1 MSLLFNQAVQA
12 HQSGRLPEA
21 ETLYRKIISDHPK
34 NFDALHMLGVL
45 CSNTGKFRD
54 ADKFFQA
61 ALSLDSGFAPCHVN
75 YGFFLVSQ
83 RRHSEAIERFDR
95 ASALFPGLGEA
106 WLGRGNALRGLG
118 RYDEAF
124 DAYKKAIALKPNLAE
139 AHAGCGNMF
148 AALKRYDEAIAAYDK
163 ALALRPDL
171 EFVQGERLHCKMR
184 ICDWT
189 NFNLDLRN
197 ITATARDNR
206 INSQPFHFL
215 GVSAS
220 AQSQLYCAKHWAA
233 KKYPPS
239 DAPLWRGDVYK
250 HNVPRIV
257 YISADFREHAVAFL
271 IAGLIETHNKESFD
285 VFGISLRPEEASETG
300 QRIKHAFKQFI
311 DVSAMTD
318 QKAAQLIHDLE
329 ADIVVDLAGFT
340 EQSRT
345 GILAQR
351 PAPIQ
356 VNYLGFP
363 GTMGAPYVD
372 YIIADPTVVPI
383 QQQQFYS
390 EKIVYLPDS
399 FQANDRKRLVPGPTP
414 PRSQLQLPENAF
426 VFCCFN
432 NNYKFTPD
440 IFDSWMRI
448 LERADDSVLW
458 LVAESEAV
466 EKNLRK
472 EAAARGIDGARLIYA
487 PRVSYA
493 DHLARLSA
501 ANLFLDTAPFNAGA
515 TASDALWAGLP
526 VLTRAGEV
534 FASRMAASLL
544 KAIGLPELATETSQA
559 YEDVAVDLATS
570 PEKAAAIKDRLG
582 RNRMTA
588 ALFDTERFTRHLE
601 AAYSEMYRRYHA
613 GVPPDHI
620 QVKQQATN

>member
-21 ETLYRKIISDHPK
+21 EALYRKIISDNPK

-45 CSNTGKFRD
+45 CSNTGKLRD
-54 ADKFFQA
+54 ADKCFQA
-61 ALSLDSGFAPCHVN
+61 ALSIDSGFAPCHVN

-83 RRHSEAIERFDR
+83 RRHSEAIEKFDK
-95 ASALFPGLGEA
+95 ATALFPTLGEA
-106 WLGRGNALRGLG
+106 WLGRGNALRGLK

-124 DAYKKAIALKPNLAE
+124 AAYQKALALKPNLAE

-148 AALKRYDEAIAAYDK
+148 AARKRYDEAIAAYDK

-171 EFVQGERLHCKMR
+171 EFVQGERLHSKMR

-189 NFNLDLRN
+189 NFNRDLQN
-197 ITATARDNR
+197 LTATARDNR

-215 GVSAS
+215 GVSLS
-220 AQSQLYCAKHWAA
+220 AQSLLHCARHWVAR
-233 KKYPPS
+233 KYPPS
-239 DAPLWRGDVYK
+239 DAPLWQGNAYNHD
-250 HNVPRIV
+250 VPRIAYV
-257 YISADFREHAVAFL
+257 SADFREHAVTFL
-271 IAGLIETHNKESFD
+271 IAGLIEAHNKESFD

-300 QRIKHAFKQFI
+300 QRITHAFKQFI
-311 DVSAMTD
+311 DVSTMTD
-318 QKAAQLIHDLE
+318 QEAAQLIRELE
-329 ADIVVDLAGFT
+329 VDIVVDLAGFT

-363 GTMGAPYVD
+363 GTMGAPYID
-372 YIIADPTVVPI
+372 YIIADRIVVPV

-399 FQANDRKRLVPGPTP
+399 FQANDRKRLVGAPAP
-414 PRSQLQLPENAF
+414 PRSQLQLPDDAF

-448 LERADDSVLW
+448 LKRAGGSVLW

-472 EAAARGIDGARLIYA
+472 EAAARGIDAARLIYA

-526 VLTRAGEV
+526 VLTRAGEA

-544 KAIGLPELATETSQA
+544 NAVGLPELVTETPQA
-559 YEDVAVDLATS
+559 YEDAAVELATS
-570 PEKAAAIKDRLG
+570 PEKAAAIRDRLG
-582 RNRMTA
+582 RNRATE
-588 ALFDTERFTRHLE
+588 ALFDTERFARNIE
-601 AAYSEMYRRYHA
+601 AAYTEMYRRYQA
-613 GVPPDHI
+613 GLPPDHI
-620 QVKQQATN
+620 HVKQQAMA